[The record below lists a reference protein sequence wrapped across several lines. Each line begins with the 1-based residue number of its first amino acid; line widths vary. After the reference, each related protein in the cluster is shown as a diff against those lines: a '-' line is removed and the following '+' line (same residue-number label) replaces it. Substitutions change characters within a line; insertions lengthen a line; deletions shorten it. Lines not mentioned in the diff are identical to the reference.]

1 MMPVRLKGILL
12 PLLLVTNLAQA
23 AAELQIMGPAG
34 EQTVSLPEGARLA
47 DALLL
52 PQVQPLGYRPCAR
65 ISTPQLD
72 QQLQAQKQA
81 LLSRLDK
88 LHYQFLA
95 DSQRPQAM
103 AVKQLKQQLDSLVL
117 HAAIRVSLD
126 PDRLRI
132 RKGENLRLEGSYRL
146 YLPSCEPGLTLLGA
160 VANPGPQPLIA
171 GQWLADYLND
181 QQEQPWAESSWAW
194 YLAGQDDAVRVGLD
208 GWNRK
213 HREASAGAV
222 LFVGFDAGALPA
234 GYEDINQ
241 AIVSLLQQGMGL
253 QP

>member
-1 MMPVRLKGILL
+1 MAARIRYLLL
-12 PLLLVTNLAQA
+12 PLCLSATLQ
-23 AAELQIMGPAG
+23 AAELEIIQVDG
-34 EQTVSLPEGARLA
+34 QLNVSLPQGAHLA

-52 PQVQPLGYRPCAR
+52 PQVQALGYRPCAR

-81 LLSRLDK
+81 LLARLDK

-95 DSQRPQAM
+95 DSQHPQAM
-103 AVKQLKQQLDSLVL
+103 AVKQLKQQLDALVQ

-132 RKGENLRLEGSYRL
+132 RPEENLRLEGAYRL
-146 YLPSCEPGLTLLGA
+146 YLPRCELGLALLGA
-160 VANPGPQPLIA
+160 VANPGPLPLVS
-171 GQWLADYLND
+171 GLWLADYLDNN
-181 QQEQPWAESSWAW
+181 QVQPWAEASWAW
-194 YLAGQDDAVRVGLD
+194 YLAGQDEAVRMGLD

-213 HREASAGAV
+213 HREASAGA
-222 LFVGFDAGALPA
+222 LIYVGFDAGALPA

-241 AIVSLLQQGMGL
+241 AVIGLLQQAMGF

>member
-1 MMPVRLKGILL
+1 MLVSLKHVFL
-12 PLLLVTNLAQA
+12 PLLVVTHLAQA
-23 AAELQIMGPAG
+23 AAELQILGPEG

-52 PQVQPLGYRPCAR
+52 PQVLQQGYLPCAS

-72 QQLQAQKQA
+72 AQVQANKQA
-81 LLSRLDK
+81 LLARLDK
-88 LHYQFLA
+88 LHYQLLA

-103 AVKQLKQQLDSLVL
+103 VVKQLHLQLDSLVQ
-117 HAAIRVSLD
+117 HAAIRVSMD

-132 RKGENLRLEGSYRL
+132 RPEENPRLSGNYRL
-146 YLPSCEPGLTLLGA
+146 YLPKCELGLTLLGA
-160 VANPGPQPLIA
+160 VANPGSQPLVS
-171 GQWLADYLND
+171 GQWLADYLVKSPA
-181 QQEQPWAESSWAW
+181 QPWAEASWAW
-194 YLAGQDDAVRVGLD
+194 YLAGQDEAVRIGLD

-213 HREASAGAV
+213 HREAGAGA
-222 LFVGFDAGALPA
+222 LLYVGFDAGGLPA

-241 AIVSLLQQGMGL
+241 AIVSLLQQGMGF